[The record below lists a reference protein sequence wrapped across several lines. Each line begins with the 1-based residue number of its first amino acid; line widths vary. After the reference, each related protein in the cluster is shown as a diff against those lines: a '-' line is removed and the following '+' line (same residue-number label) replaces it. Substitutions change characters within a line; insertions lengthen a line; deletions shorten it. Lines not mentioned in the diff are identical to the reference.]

1 MRAGAP
7 GPTAR
12 GRLFAR
18 ELGRSLRWE
27 KAVKNPV
34 DKFCRMPVGVGHGR
48 TSRGDS
54 GALFL
59 QPASAGMNPGPRTC
73 IVLSDLDKQR

>member
-34 DKFCRMPVGVGHGR
+34 DKFCRMQYNISHIP
-48 TSRGDS
+48 
-54 GALFL
+54 ALFQTSVWGKAALVGEIAVPCSCNPL
-59 QPASAGMNPGPRTC
+59 QQG
-73 IVLSDLDKQR
+73 